1 MSRTK
6 LLVILIAV
14 ATFGVGAIAVRV
26 NFSEHSRIA
35 GGREDAVMAPNND
48 RLTQQ
53 ERAEKKS
60 VQQTIDSDCA
70 ALRKMGATNKN
81 CPPN

>member
-6 LLVILIAV
+6 LVVILIAV

-26 NFSEHSRIA
+26 IFPEHFRIA
-35 GGREDAVMAPNND
+35 SGRKDAVIAPNND
-48 RLTQQ
+48 RLTQR
-53 ERAEKKS
+53 ERSEKKS